1 MGLIIMQPK
10 SLGNRA
16 ISERQKEL
24 SARIAQFPF
33 LSLLSY
39 PRAQLGSEVAGDQ
52 SVCLLDSSGGCSWAP
67 SSHRG
72 EAGRINSPWRWKRRG
87 TSCSCRTCWRDRATT
102 SARTAAIQVRQT
114 FPPPPR
120 PPAPL
125 LKTRRPVESAHPAA
139 GARVPF
145 EPLYTSRGYMSQL
158 ALQNR
163 TSLSESDDKGPQIPE
178 DKVDQSRPDS
188 GLWTY
193 KSEP

>member
-1 MGLIIMQPK
+1 MALEAE
-10 SLGNRA
+10 GNKL
-16 ISERQKEL
+16 QL
-24 SARIAQFPF
+24 QDVLARPGNDKCADCGNPGKAN
-33 LSLLSY
+33 L
-39 PRAQLGSEVAGDQ
+39 P
-52 SVCLLDSSGGCSWAP
+52 P
-67 SSHRG
+67 S
-72 EAGRINSPWRWKRRG
+72 
-87 TSCSCRTCWRDRATT
+87 T
-102 SARTAAIQVRQT
+102 
-114 FPPPPR
+114 R